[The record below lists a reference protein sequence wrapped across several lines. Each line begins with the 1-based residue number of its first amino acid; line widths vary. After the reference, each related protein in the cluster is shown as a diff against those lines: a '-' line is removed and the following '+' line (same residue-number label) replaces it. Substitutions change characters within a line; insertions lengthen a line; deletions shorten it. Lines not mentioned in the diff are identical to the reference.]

1 MSVNQKQRTKIVLGM
16 SGGVDSSVCA
26 HLLQEK
32 NYDVIGLFMQ
42 NWDPYINSDFLGHV
56 DDNKETCNAQKD
68 FADAQQVANKL
79 KIPIYQTEFIQKYWD
94 KVFKYVIN
102 EYKLGNTPN
111 PDILCNKYIKFDKFI
126 EYAKTKFNC
135 DKIAMGHYAN
145 VKCIKGEY
153 FLTKAKDKDKD
164 QTYFLC
170 WLNQDQLSKVTFPIG
185 NLKKPKVREI
195 AKRQNLLNWNKKD
208 STGICFIGERKFH
221 DFLLN
226 YIKQKPGDII
236 DIETNK
242 VLGKHDGIMF
252 FTIGQSKNLGLNGLE
267 YRYFV
272 CNKDVDKNVLYVV
285 SEKSKN
291 KYLSSN
297 YCELKSFNWINNYKR
312 WFHKPIKVRFR
323 HRMKLVHAKFKI
335 LNDRVILK
343 YKKTLGVTKGQFA
356 VLYSGK
362 YCIGGGI
369 IDKIAKK

>member
-1 MSVNQKQRTKIVLGM
+1 M
-16 SGGVDSSVCA
+16 
-26 HLLQEK
+26 
-32 NYDVIGLFMQ
+32 
-42 NWDPYINSDFLGHV
+42 
-56 DDNKETCNAQKD
+56 
-68 FADAQQVANKL
+68 
-79 KIPIYQTEFIQKYWD
+79 
-94 KVFKYVIN
+94 
-102 EYKLGNTPN
+102 
-111 PDILCNKYIKFDKFI
+111 
-126 EYAKTKFNC
+126 
-135 DKIAMGHYAN
+135 
-145 VKCIKGEY
+145 
-153 FLTKAKDKDKD
+153 
-164 QTYFLC
+164 
-170 WLNQDQLSKVTFPIG
+170 
-185 NLKKPKVREI
+185 
-195 AKRQNLLNWNKKD
+195 LNWNKKD

-252 FTIGQSKNLGLNGLE
+252 FTIGQSKNLGLNGFE